1 MKTQKIVLTLTA
13 IALTTWVIGCKK
25 KTDPAQEAASDPAYA
40 ENAVAQTTNAV
51 VKIAE
56 AVKETAKETATNV
69 VEAVKDAVA
78 TAPVTET
85 GMVRYNAQPGGSKA
99 TVAGDSSVHAWTMD
113 TGVIGGFMEVDAN
126 FPESALTNA
135 AAAKPVTSVYVPVRS
150 LKSGK
155 TTMDEK
161 MQVTMSMTNYARI
174 EYRVIELKPKSAAGA
189 TGPLQFDAVGALTI
203 VGKTITNTMPVTI
216 QKLDGKLKVA
226 GSTPIKL
233 TQFDI
238 KPPVISLLGVEAISV
253 YDDLKINFEWT
264 LAPKK

>member
-1 MKTQKIVLTLTA
+1 MKTQKIILTLTA
-13 IALTTWVIGCKK
+13 LALTTWLIGCKK

-40 ENAVAQTTNAV
+40 ENAVTPATNA
-51 VKIAE
+51 
-56 AVKETAKETATNV
+56 AVKVAETVKETATNV
-69 VEAVKDAVA
+69 VEAVKEVVA
-78 TAPVTET
+78 TPAAET

-113 TGVIGGFMEVDAN
+113 TGVIGGYMEVDAG

-155 TTMDEK
+155 TTMDER
-161 MQVTMSMTNYARI
+161 MQDTMSMTNYARI

-216 QKLDGKLKVA
+216 QKLDGKLKIA
-226 GSTPIKL
+226 GSTPLKL

-238 KPPVISLLGVEAISV
+238 KPPVISLLGVDAISV
-253 YDDLKINFEWT
+253 YDDLKISFEWT